1 MRHPLIRR
9 PPRQEYCTAIAMKLF
24 NIAHS
29 RIDHHG
35 RSAVNISSR
44 ANGAFGEHRRQIPRG
59 ISTVSRYC
67 VGHRTDALLAI
78 GIRLEA
84 RGALQVALRVGN
96 IDVRAA
102 CMGWTDSPT
111 IDRPRLAFLL
121 SQQPLEPGAASRTLM
136 SQ

>member
-44 ANGAFGEHRRQIPRG
+44 ANGALGEQRELFHRLLNE
-59 ISTVSRYC
+59 
-67 VGHRTDALLAI
+67 VGWAGLKD
-78 GIRLEA
+78 
-84 RGALQVALRVGN
+84 GN
-96 IDVRAA
+96 RI
-102 CMGWTDSPT
+102 
-111 IDRPRLAFLL
+111 
-121 SQQPLEPGAASRTLM
+121 
-136 SQ
+136 